1 MGGTTDVDPSDDASD
16 DLIVTQVTEL
26 PSAAPTPDPNLVTPT
41 GDFALPPS
49 PQPSRDDIS
58 LLVLSGPCAGLYKKV
73 PDAGGVIGRDPDVE
87 IPLVDPGISREH
99 ALLERNADGGFSIV
113 DLDSRYG
120 VYVEGEQVKSRVLA
134 DGDRVQL
141 SGETVLRVRYQ
152 DERESELLAR
162 MQETLTRD
170 ALTSVHNR
178 RYFLERLEQEYAY
191 ARRHRA
197 LLSVMLVDVDYFK
210 RINDEYGHV
219 HGDQVLAHIGHTLRK
234 AVRTEDLVGRYGGD
248 EFVIATRLDEKAAVA
263 FGQRLSRIIRDRPA
277 MVGGD
282 TLHLSVSIG
291 VCTLCHP
298 QPKDP
303 PAPTM
308 MELVSRADSA
318 LYDAKRQ
325 GRDRVAVWA
334 RQNTSGA

>member
-1 MGGTTDVDPSDDASD
+1 MGGTTDLEPSDDASD
-16 DLIVTQVTEL
+16 DAT
-26 PSAAPTPDPNLVTPT
+26 PSQAASAPAAPTMDLGTT
-41 GDFALPPS
+41 GDFSVPPS

-58 LLVLSGPCAGLYKKV
+58 LLVLSGPCSGLYKKV
-73 PDAGGVIGRDPDVE
+73 PDQGGVIGRDPDVE
-87 IPLVDPGISREH
+87 IPIIDPGISREH
-99 ALLERNADGGFSIV
+99 ALLERSESGGFRII

-120 VYVEGEQVKSRVLA
+120 VYVEAEPTKRRDLV
-134 DGDRVQL
+134 DGDRIQL

-170 ALTSVHNR
+170 ALTTVHNR

-197 LLSVMLVDVDYFK
+197 ALSVMLVDVDYFK

-219 HGDQVLAHIGHTLRK
+219 EGDGVLAHIGQMLRK
-234 AVRTEDLVGRYGGD
+234 TVRTEDLVGRYGGD

-263 FGQRLSRIIRDRPA
+263 FGQRISRIIRSRPA
-277 MVGGD
+277 TVEGD
-282 TLHLSVSIG
+282 TLHLSVSVG
-291 VCTLCHP
+291 VCTLTHP

-334 RQNTSGA
+334 RQTTGSA

>member
-1 MGGTTDVDPSDDASD
+1 MAGSTDLEPSDDASD
-16 DLIVTQVTEL
+16 DLTPPRGQAL
-26 PSAAPTPDPNLVTPT
+26 AAPGAVT
-41 GDFALPPS
+41 GDFGVPPS

-58 LLVLSGPCAGLYKKV
+58 LLVLSGPCSGLYKKV
-73 PDAGGVIGRDPDVE
+73 PDRGGVIGRDPDVE
-87 IPLVDPGISREH
+87 IPILDPGISREH
-99 ALLERNADGGFSIV
+99 ALLERSDKGFRIV

-120 VYVEGEQVKSRVLA
+120 VYVESEQVKSRELA

-141 SGETVLRVRYQ
+141 SGETVFRVRYQ

-197 LLSVMLVDVDYFK
+197 ALTVMMVDVDYFK

-219 HGDQVLAHIGHTLRK
+219 DGDTVLAHIGQMLRK

-248 EFVIATRLDEKAAVA
+248 EFVIAARLDEKAAIA
-263 FGQRLSRIIRDRPA
+263 FGQRLSRIIRSRPA
-277 MVGGD
+277 TIRQE
-282 TLHLSVSIG
+282 TLHLSVSVG
-291 VCTLCHP
+291 VCALTHP

-334 RQNTSGA
+334 RQTTGSA